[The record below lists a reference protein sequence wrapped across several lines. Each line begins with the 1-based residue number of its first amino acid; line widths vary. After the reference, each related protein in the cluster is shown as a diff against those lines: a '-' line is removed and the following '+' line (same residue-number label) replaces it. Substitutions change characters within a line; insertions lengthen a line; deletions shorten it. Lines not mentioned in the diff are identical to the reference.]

1 MKKLKLILCCAV
13 AAAALAGCHTHQDIT
28 PDQWLVELSETPVSA
43 TAGVNS
49 YSLLTKASTSTTA
62 SLENGFNVFA
72 ANIKNDAMWNYEF
85 AYDGQGQ
92 WSNPEAKWV
101 KAGKMTF
108 RAVYPKNYTINND
121 GTMTAENM
129 ASSIWP
135 LDCDPLVAVSVASP
149 SEDASAPV
157 HFNFYHICS
166 QIRMNV
172 ENQSD
177 WDVRVHADLD
187 SYYKGGTF
195 TWKEPVKTTFS
206 DGTSLLK
213 LPASC
218 WAQPSDDKDYS
229 SGAVGGTAGSVTK
242 PLSKG
247 DKQQNLLVSN
257 IVPVP
262 VEAKTMTNAAGNSYE
277 RPATRV
283 RYTIYWTNDVNGN
296 GQEDAGECMSVEVTK
311 DITDLIPGVAY
322 VFTLVINGDYEPQGL
337 VSTATVDDFKE
348 VTETIP
354 VSPWAK
360 TMYTITLASANEEY
374 GSVEGAGEY
383 KEGTEVTIK
392 AVPAAGYVFKRWSD
406 GDTNAERS
414 FTASENLN
422 LTALFAEKA
431 TYSALYVQFGNA
443 WSVSNADKMTQGDD
457 NHTWTKKLSV
467 TEANKGWDGTIG
479 FIIPTGTSYSAK
491 VFNLDKNNP
500 GHVVLLS
507 SDQTYVYIPVEVGE
521 WILTLNDKTLEYTL
535 TSQSSATDDLAAL
548 IQWLE
553 DPENDPN
560 EYEYTDETLAAYN
573 TALAEAKAAVES
585 GDYDTVTAAMANLR
599 AKYYALE
606 TKGGSS
612 TLPDLPGNM

>member
-1 MKKLKLILCCAV
+1 MMCI
-13 AAAALAGCHTHQDIT
+13 AAALTTLSACHNHQDIT
-28 PDQWLVELSETPVSA
+28 PDQWLVELSDNPVSA
-43 TAGVNS
+43 TAGINS
-49 YSLLTKASTSTTA
+49 YSLFTKAATA
-62 SLENGFNVFA
+62 TATSLENGFNVFA
-72 ANIKNDAMWNYEF
+72 TNIKNDAMWNYEF

-92 WSNPEAKWV
+92 WSNPGAKWV

-108 RAVYPKNYTINND
+108 RAVYPKNYTIGND
-121 GTMTAENM
+121 GSMTAENM
-129 ASSIWP
+129 ASAMWP
-135 LDCDPLVAVSVASP
+135 LECDPLVAITTSSP
-149 SEDASAPV
+149 SEDAAAPV
-157 HFNFYHICS
+157 HFNFYHIAS

-177 WDVRVHADLD
+177 WDVRVHADLN
-187 SYYKGGTF
+187 SFYKSGTF
-195 TWKEPVKTTFS
+195 TWKEPVKTSFS

-218 WAQPSDDKDYS
+218 WAQPSDDTDYCGS
-229 SGAVGGTAGSVTK
+229 AVGNTAGSVAK
-242 PLSKG
+242 PLTKG
-247 DKQQNLLVSN
+247 DSQQNLLVQN

-262 VEAKTMTNAAGNSYE
+262 VEAKTMTNPSGASYE
-277 RPATRV
+277 RAATHV
-283 RYTIYWTNDVNGN
+283 KYTIYWTNDVNGN
-296 GQEDAGECMSVEVTK
+296 GKEDAGECMSFDVTK
-311 DITDLIPGVAY
+311 EITDLVPGVAY
-322 VFTLVINGDYEPQGL
+322 VFNLVINGDYEPQAM
-337 VSTATVDDFKE
+337 VSTATVDDFKT

-360 TMYTITLASANEEY
+360 TIYTVSLASSDAAM

-383 KEGTEVTIK
+383 KEGTSVTIK
-392 AVPAAGYVFKRWSD
+392 AVPETGYVFKRWSD
-406 GDTNAERS
+406 GDTNAERT
-414 FTASENLN
+414 FTIGENMD

-507 SDQTYVYIPVEVGE
+507 SDQTYVYIPVETGD

-535 TSQSSATDDLAAL
+535 TSQSSATDELTAL

-560 EYEYTDETLAAYN
+560 EYEYTEETLAAYN
-573 TALAEAKAAVES
+573 QALAAAKEAVQS
-585 GDYDTVTAAMANLR
+585 GDYDTVTAAMATLR
-599 AKYYALE
+599 EKYYALQ